1 MSNGIP
7 YDDWA
12 LTHHGVKGM
21 RWGVRKVRQAIG
33 RAVGRART
41 SIKTRRT
48 AAKTKKAVAKKR
60 ATENSGKINLSDYS
74 TSELRSVV
82 ERLELENRYMR
93 ASSERAKIEK
103 GSTKVDSALKTLGT
117 LATVA
122 ENSNK
127 IISGVGK
134 LKKAING
141 DSSDKK
147 KE

>member
-21 RWGVRKVRQAIG
+21 KWGVRRVRQAI
-33 RAVGRART
+33 GRART

-48 AAKTKKAVAKKR
+48 AAKAKKVAAKKR
-60 ATENSGKINLSDYS
+60 ATEDSGKINLSDYS

-93 ASSERAKIEK
+93 ASSERAKMTE
-103 GSTKVDSALKTLGT
+103 GSSKVDSALRSLGT
-117 LATVA
+117 LATAA
-122 ENSNK
+122 ENTYRIVS
-127 IISGVGK
+127 SVSK
-134 LKKAING
+134 LKKTILG
-141 DSSDKK
+141 DSSDGKK